1 MADNDTKAGYDLKL
15 LHSRMLDILSAVD
28 KVCRKYN
35 LRYYL
40 IAGTMLGAVR
50 HKGFIPWDDD
60 ADICMPH
67 SDYNKLIAHSKEW
80 LPERYEL
87 ICAENDKDY
96 PQPFA
101 KIQDSHTTII
111 EHAHLRYLG
120 GAYIDV
126 FPLDGMPDG
135 KLAQRWHYFKYKH
148 LCKLLYF
155 TYRDPYR
162 HGRGPSSWLPLL
174 CRKFYT
180 VEGLQKKIRRLLTKY
195 DFYKCKKVLCFDDG
209 LRSVVDKEVYGTPK
223 PYVFEG
229 RTFMGVDDYDT
240 LLSHMYGDY
249 MKLPPVE
256 SRRQHNFYYLD
267 LNTPYREYK
276 GDK

>member
-1 MADNDTKAGYDLKL
+1 MADYDLKQL
-15 LHSRMLDILSAVD
+15 QTKMLGILTAVD
-28 KVCRKYN
+28 KVCREHN

-60 ADICMPH
+60 ADICMPQD
-67 SDYNKLIAHSKEW
+67 DYDKLIAHCREW
-80 LPERYEL
+80 LPRQYEL
-87 ICAENDKDY
+87 ICSENDKDY

-101 KIQDSHTTII
+101 KIQDAHTTII

-126 FPLDGMPDG
+126 FPLAGVPDG
-135 KLAQRWHYFKYKH
+135 KMAQRWHYFKYKH

-174 CRKFYT
+174 CRKLFT
-180 VEGLQKKIRRLLTKY
+180 VEGLQKSIHNLLRKY
-195 DFYKCKKVLCFDDG
+195 DFYKSKNVLCFDDG
-209 LRSVVDKEVYGTPK
+209 LRSIVPREVYGTPK
-223 PYVFEG
+223 PYLFEG
-229 RTFMGVDDYDT
+229 CTLLGVADYDR
-240 LLSHMYGDY
+240 LLTQMYGDY
-249 MKLPPVE
+249 MTPPKE
-256 SRRQHNFYYLD
+256 GNRFQHNFYYLD
-267 LNTPYREYK
+267 LDTPYREYN
-276 GDK
+276 GDR

>member
-1 MADNDTKAGYDLKL
+1 MAENRAKPLYDLKA
-15 LHSRMLDILSAVD
+15 LHSKMLDILSAID
-28 KVCRKYN
+28 ETCRKYN

-67 SDYNKLIAHSKEW
+67 SDYDKLIAHSKEW
-80 LPERYEL
+80 LPKRYEL
-87 ICAENDKDY
+87 ICAENDKNY

-135 KLAQRWHYFKYKH
+135 KWAQRWHYFKYKH

-162 HGRGPSSWLPLL
+162 HGHGPSSWIPLL
-174 CRKFYT
+174 CRKLYT
-180 VEGLQKKIRRLLTKY
+180 VEGLQKRIRRLLTKY

-209 LRSVVDKEVYGTPK
+209 IKSIVDREVYGTPS
-223 PYVFEG
+223 PYTFEG
-229 RTFMGVDDYDT
+229 RELLGVADYDT
-240 LLSHMYGDY
+240 LLTQMYGDY

-256 SRRQHNFYYLD
+256 HQRQHNFYHLD
-267 LNTPYREYK
+267 LDTPYREYK